1 MEQKDLE
8 YICSVIGNLASV
20 PIRIYKDERLTYY
33 YSLMEFVKDPIE
45 PYLKSVL
52 KISEHIGYF
61 VTPFFHYYG
70 VVNSNEFKIVL
81 GPTRQNEV
89 SKENLNELAFEC
101 GVDKDDASSFV
112 STMEAIVPLPLASVL
127 QMLCSLNFILNHEKL
142 SLADL
147 TLTDQD
153 VILDAPGEMDQTN
166 RQNDAETIHNTFTI
180 EETIMNFVS
189 HGDTSALKEW
199 CKNAPAL
206 RPGVLSKDAIRQM
219 KNTFIVTATLV
230 SRAAIRG
237 GMDVNDA
244 LGLSDGYIQRSELL
258 GVGEDII
265 NLQFQMILD
274 YTEKVEKIRIGKD
287 PSKFLKDVSNYVRK
301 HIQEPINTS
310 ALAKALYFSRTHLST
325 KFKEEVGMTLTDYI
339 LGEKVAEAKRYLRYS
354 DKPIGSIAYYLG
366 FSSQS
371 HFANVFK
378 KYANCSPNEY
388 RKKHQK

>member
-1 MEQKDLE
+1 MEQQDLE

-20 PIRIYKDERLTYY
+20 PIRIYKKGELAYY
-33 YSLMEFVKDPIE
+33 YSLIELAKDPIK
-45 PYLKSVL
+45 PYLENVL
-52 KISEHIGYF
+52 GVTSHIGYF
-61 VTPFFHYYG
+61 TTPIFYYYG
-70 VVNSNEFKIVL
+70 VVNSGEFKIVL
-81 GPTRQNEV
+81 GPTRQGEA
-89 SKENLNELAFEC
+89 SKESLNELAFEC
-101 GVDKDDASSFV
+101 GVNKDDTPAFV
-112 STMEAIVPLPLASVL
+112 SAMEAILPLPLASVL
-127 QMLCSLNFILNHEKL
+127 QMLCSLNFILNREKL

-147 TLTDQD
+147 TLANQETPFEMRQETSQ
-153 VILDAPGEMDQTN
+153 VKHSKGE
-166 RQNDAETIHNTFTI
+166 EVIHNTFTA

-189 HGDTSALKEW
+189 HGDVSALKEW
-199 CKNAPAL
+199 SKSAPAL
-206 RPGVLSKDAIRQM
+206 RPGTLSKDAIRQM
-219 KNTFIVTATLV
+219 KNTFIVATTLA

-244 LGLSDGYIQRSELL
+244 LDQSDAYIQHCELL
-258 GVGEDII
+258 GKAEDIA

-301 HIQEPINTS
+301 HLQEPVDIAS
-310 ALAKALYFSRTHLST
+310 LAKALYFSRTHLAT
-325 KFKEEVGMTLTDYI
+325 KFKEESGMTLTDYI
-339 LGEKVAEAKRYLRYS
+339 LGEKVTEAKRLLRYS

-378 KYANCSPNEY
+378 NYADLSPNEY